1 MINKK
6 KLKNKTPTYKVI
18 KKCYLCR
25 MEIRRINNGKIFCFG
40 NEVIPKYSFNA
51 KELDEETG
59 MYYFEARYYRAP
71 TFISRDPLMNEKP
84 WLNPYHY
91 CSNNPI
97 GRIDPTGMMDEGY
110 ITGEGANEATAQ
122 LNASTNLTITRDP
135 ETGKLSASGEI
146 KNEYDQNLYNAINDP
161 SIIVHIDATYSNT
174 TSTGEGFTGGAFMGN
189 SISSENIVNTYQTV
203 NPYDLAVAEFAYGLW
218 GTGAG
223 MAHEFME
230 SYLGGQYSQQTGI
243 AADRACND
251 GCDKTVYDKVHPKA
265 PAQPGWKDNGARINI
280 KAYFNYDNFIQSV
293 RNVWNK

>member
-1 MINKK
+1 
-6 KLKNKTPTYKVI
+6 
-18 KKCYLCR
+18 
-25 MEIRRINNGKIFCFG
+25 MEIRRINNGKIFYFG
-40 NEVIPKYSFNA
+40 NEVIPKYCFNA

-84 WLNPYHY
+84 WLTPYHY
-91 CSNNPI
+91 CSNNPV
-97 GRIDPTGMMDEGY
+97 GRVDPSGMMDEGY

-122 LNASTNLTITRDP
+122 LNASTNLTITRNP

-189 SISSENIVNTYQTV
+189 SISDELVSLIPDITNNKPYESSSASKNIVNTYQTV
-203 NPYDLAVAEFAYGLW
+203 NPYDLSALDFSYGLF

-251 GCDKTVYDKVHPKA
+251 GCDKTVYNKVHPKA
-265 PAQPGWKDNGARINI
+265 PAQPGWEDNGARINI
-280 KAYFNYDNFIQSV
+280 KAYFDYDNFIQSV